1 MNNED
6 ILASMRQ
13 MAWERAKAELRGMS
27 CAKYYTNQE
36 EHQRSM
42 RFMKLVKE
50 FIEKVEGEGLHE

>member
-27 CAKYYTNQE
+27 CVKYYTNEE
-36 EHQRSM
+36 EHKRSM
-42 RFMKLVKE
+42 KFFKLVKE
-50 FIEKVEGEGLHE
+50 FIEKVEYEGLHE